1 MLACRTLGAIISF
14 IIFFSFDLHVGK
26 IYICSLLLL
35 PEGWVGEGGT
45 SIYMLYAAVQG
56 GVSSNFSSIR
66 LG

>member
-1 MLACRTLGAIISF
+1 MLACRTLGAIISLYF
-14 IIFFSFDLHVGK
+14 FFSFDLHVGK
-26 IYICSLLLL
+26 IDICSCLLL

-56 GVSSNFSSIR
+56 GVSSNFCSIR